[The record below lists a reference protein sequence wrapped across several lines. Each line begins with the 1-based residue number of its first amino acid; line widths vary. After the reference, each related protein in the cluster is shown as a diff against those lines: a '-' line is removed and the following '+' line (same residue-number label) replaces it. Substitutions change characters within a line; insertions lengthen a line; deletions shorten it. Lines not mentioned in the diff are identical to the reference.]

1 MKNRYLKPML
11 ILNLIIFFPVFL
23 WGQKKT
29 ISIHKVYN
37 SLTDPSFLII
47 SSNKINETKN
57 NFIYQLLDGSRIKD
71 YSIYKYEI
79 QAKQNPSKYDS
90 ISLLVGYIKPDL
102 IMVADRNR
110 NNVFTDDSVYKLS
123 MLNHFKSDFEFRNAI
138 PVVHIDSIKIIQEY
152 NQITFSSM
160 DLKFCPSSGSN
171 DNFKDTSDISGLKQ
185 FQLARYSIGYYI
197 SDSFVYKG
205 NKYWIKINPDPFIY
219 KFYPLKKSRY
229 SISTVTVLNHPHQ
242 NGFVSYGGITEML
255 LAKKTGI
262 KFLDAEIILDS
273 LDFKKSELTFT
284 IQTPDSNTFHRPLPD
299 LTKYSYYKIANKKYS
314 KIEVGRKAFTVIEFS
329 GSWCKPCIKIIPE
342 MKEIEKTYSKK
353 IDFITVLNEKDRLAA
368 IRFYTKY
375 ALSKNTYFENIDC
388 YSDTCLRKI
397 FDIKSF
403 PTILV
408 VDKENQVLFNE
419 IGDEAVEKLKFF
431 LQKQVANSET
441 KF

>member
-11 ILNLIIFFPVFL
+11 ILNLIIYFPVFL

-57 NFIYQLLDGSRIKD
+57 NFIHQLIDGSRIKD

-353 IDFITVLNEKDRLAA
+353 N
-368 IRFYTKY
+368 RFYNSAKRKGQ
-375 ALSKNTYFENIDC
+375 ACS
-388 YSDTCLRKI
+388 YS
-397 FDIKSF
+397 
-403 PTILV
+403 
-408 VDKENQVLFNE
+408 VLFK
-419 IGDEAVEKLKFF
+419 ICTK
-431 LQKQVANSET
+431 QKHI
-441 KF
+441 F

>member
-1 MKNRYLKPML
+1 ML

-123 MLNHFKSDFEFRNAI
+123 MLNQFKSDFEFRNALPI
-138 PVVHIDSIKIIQEY
+138 VHIDSIKIIQEH

-171 DNFKDTSDISGLKQ
+171 DNFKDTSDISGLTQ

-205 NKYWIKINPDPFIY
+205 NKYWIKINPDPLIY
-219 KFYPLKKSRY
+219 KFYPLNKSRY
-229 SISTVTVLNHPHQ
+229 SISVISVLNHPHQ

-255 LAKKTGI
+255 LEKKTGI

-284 IQTPDSNTFHRPLPD
+284 IQAPDSNTFHRPLPD

-314 KIEVGRKAFTVIEFS
+314 KIDVSKKAYTVIEFS

-342 MKEIEKTYSKK
+342 MKTIEKTYSKK
-353 IDFITVLNEKDRLAA
+353 INFITVLNEKDRLAA
-368 IRFYTKY
+368 IRFYSKY
-375 ALSKNTYFENIDC
+375 TLSKNSYFENIDC

-419 IGDEAVEKLKFF
+419 IGDEAVKKLKYL
-431 LQKQVANSET
+431 LQKVVTNSET
-441 KF
+441 TF